1 MRRKFDQ
8 ICLIYDFIKYLTWLR
23 LNILIQKHFLFVYFY
38 IPLRYNKKTI
48 CFGIKYTIMGRLGL
62 TEILVIVG
70 IVLLL
75 FGGKKIPEL
84 MKGLGSGI
92 KEFKNAAKD
101 DQTTAAK
108 KEEEEVK

>member
-1 MRRKFDQ
+1 MA
-8 ICLIYDFIKYLTWLR
+8 
-23 LNILIQKHFLFVYFY
+23 LNH
-38 IPLRYNKKTI
+38 
-48 CFGIKYTIMGRLGL
+48 TIMGRIGL
-62 TEILVIVG
+62 TEILIIVG

-101 DQTTAAK
+101 EQSATTK
-108 KEEEEVK
+108 KEEETKE